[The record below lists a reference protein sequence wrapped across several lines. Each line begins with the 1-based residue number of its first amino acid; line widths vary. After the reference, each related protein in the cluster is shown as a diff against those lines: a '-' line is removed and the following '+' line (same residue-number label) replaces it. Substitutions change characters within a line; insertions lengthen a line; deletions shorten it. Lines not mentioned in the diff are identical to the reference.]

1 MQPPLH
7 ASSEVTARPALYL
20 LGPRGDMCSLQVAYL
35 FNWASHLRALTWELG
50 AMETSLI
57 LFAQTQT
64 ILRATLRAVAGLEV
78 TGNMNWHQ
86 E

>member
-7 ASSEVTARPALYL
+7 ASSEVTARPVLHL
-20 LGPRGDMCSLQVAYL
+20 LGLRGDTYSLQVAYL

-57 LFAQTQT
+57 LFVQTQT
-64 ILRATLRAVAGLEV
+64 ILRATLMAVAGLEV
-78 TGNMNWHQ
+78 TGNMNRRQ
-86 E
+86 Q